1 MKLLS
6 EVPTILYCIKADYF
20 MWSEENGE
28 YKEPLYW
35 CLDQSKYQLIVFEEK
50 LNPRVRVFDTF
61 KKAKNYF
68 NKHNVSDC
76 FCYDNPRI
84 VAIAYNFNE
93 KRWEEVQ

>member
-6 EVPTILYCIKADYF
+6 EAPTILYCIKVDYF
-20 MWSEENGE
+20 MWSEEKGE

-61 KKAKNYF
+61 KKAENYF
-68 NKHNVSDC
+68 NKHNASDSC
-76 FCYDNPRI
+76 CYDNPRI
-84 VAIAYNFNE
+84 VAIAYNSNK